1 MTARKKVPG
10 VRSANETDQLLGQ
23 RIRARR
29 LEMEMSQQ
37 GLAEHLGVSFQQ
49 VQKYEKGVNRVGSTR
64 LVEIARVLETDVDY
78 FMGDMMGKKKPVVSR
93 FSTFLATKHGA
104 DIMDAMLKL
113 ENHNERQF
121 VIDMARKLV
130 ALHEGT

>member
-1 MTARKKVPG
+1 MPKKTQHN

-29 LEMEMSQQ
+29 LEMDMSQQ
-37 GLAEHLGVSFQQ
+37 TLAEHLGVSFQQ

-64 LVEIARVLETDVDY
+64 LIEITRVLETDADY

-93 FSTFLATKHGA
+93 FSTFMATKHGA

-113 ENHNERQF
+113 ESADERQF

-130 ALHEGT
+130 ALHSSV

>member
-1 MTARKKVPG
+1 MPKKTQHN

-29 LEMEMSQQ
+29 LEMDMSQQ
-37 GLAEHLGVSFQQ
+37 NLAEQLGVSFQQ

-64 LVEIARVLETDVDY
+64 LIEIARVLETDVDY

-93 FSTFLATKHGA
+93 FSTFMASKHGA
-104 DIMDAMLKL
+104 NIMDAMLKL
-113 ENHNERQF
+113 ESADEPQF

-130 ALHEGT
+130 ALQNSV